1 MVGEL
6 RRRSLQPP
14 MSRAMLNRRGRSREF
29 GSDPRLDEHGVNRR
43 TALTK
48 ETAMTGLRL
57 LIVLAL
63 ITGLNVSVAQQNQG
77 PTPAAKAATPFELN
91 IRYAEVYLQL
101 AKVQLQRAVDTN
113 KQVPGTFT
121 NVAIEALRQI
131 VFVAQEQLDM
141 LKKSSGRPVNMFL
154 VSAEANSRASAAAYN
169 RAKAVNQMSPGAIP
183 AAEIERLRLTAELA
197 SINLE
202 KAKTI
207 GDESSQEYV
216 QWQID
221 QLREEFFQ
229 IRNQLAQISR
239 MN

>member
-1 MVGEL
+1 VNRAAAACI
-6 RRRSLQPP
+6 RRCRTMLNFPEADRGNLARIHGST
-14 MSRAMLNRRGRSREF
+14 SRASKM
-29 GSDPRLDEHGVNRR
+29 R
-43 TALTK
+43 TAHTK

-63 ITGLNVSVAQQNQG
+63 ITGLNVSVAQQNQN
-77 PTPAAKAATPFELN
+77 PAPANAATPGELN

-101 AKVQLQRAVDTN
+101 AKVQLQRALDTN

-121 NVAIEALRQI
+121 NVAIEALRQV
-131 VFVAQEQLDM
+131 VFVAEQQLDM
-141 LKKSSGRPVNMFL
+141 FQKSNGRPVNTFL
-154 VSAEANSRASAAAYN
+154 VSAEANARASAAAYN
-169 RAKAVNQMSPGAIP
+169 RARAVNQMSPGAIP
-183 AAEIERLRLTAELA
+183 TAEIERLRLTAELA
-197 SINLE
+197 DINLA

-207 GDESSQEYV
+207 GNESSQEYV

-229 IRNQLAQISR
+229 LRNQLAQISR